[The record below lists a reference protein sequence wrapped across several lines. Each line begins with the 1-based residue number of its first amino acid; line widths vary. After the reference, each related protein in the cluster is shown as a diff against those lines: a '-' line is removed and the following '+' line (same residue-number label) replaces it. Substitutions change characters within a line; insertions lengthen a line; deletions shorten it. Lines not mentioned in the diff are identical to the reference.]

1 MRNGSCIKS
10 IRYHDPHAILSTV
23 ALIEMLVAIA
33 ANERG
38 PHCTIQAEMT
48 CRKHV
53 PLTEVQIKVN
63 RNSGTF

>member
-1 MRNGSCIKS
+1 MKS
-10 IRYHDPHAILSTV
+10 IRYHDPHAILSTT

-38 PHCTIQAEMT
+38 PRCTIQAEMT

-53 PLTEVQIKVN
+53 PLRAREIQVKVI